1 MKFELVMYS
10 RTSSCPFVT
19 LAKRILADYHV
30 EYREVFI
37 DKDEEARKRVLQ
49 WTGFL
54 SVPTLVA
61 AEPGSLLPYEEPS
74 PLPRG
79 ASPRGIDRG
88 AMITEPGIDELT
100 HWLQRHGFIT
110 EIAAAD

>member
-1 MKFELVMYS
+1 MKRELVMYT

-19 LAKRILADYHV
+19 LAKRVLGDYHV
-30 EYREVFI
+30 EYQEVFI
-37 DKDEEARKRVLQ
+37 DKDEEARQRVLA

-54 SVPTLVA
+54 SVPTLVTA
-61 AEPGSLLPYEEPS
+61 DVGSVLPYEDPA
-74 PLPRG
+74 PLTRG
-79 ASPRGIDRG
+79 VSPRGIDRG
-88 AMITEPGIDELT
+88 VMITEPGIEELT

>member
-1 MKFELVMYS
+1 MKRELVMYT

-19 LAKRILADYHV
+19 LAKRVLSDYHV

-37 DKDEEARKRVLQ
+37 DKDEEARRQVLK

-61 AEPGSLLPYEEPS
+61 AELGSLLPYEEPS
-74 PLPRG
+74 MLARG
-79 ASPRGIDRG
+79 TSPRGIDRG

-100 HWLQRHGFIT
+100 RWLQRHGFIT

>member
-1 MKFELVMYS
+1 MKRELVMYS

-19 LAKRILADYHV
+19 LAKRVLSDYHV

-37 DKDEEARKRVLQ
+37 DKDEEARRQVLK

-61 AEPGSLLPYEEPS
+61 AELGSLLPYEEP
-74 PLPRG
+74 LMLARG

-100 HWLQRHGFIT
+100 RWLQRHGFIT

>member
-1 MKFELVMYS
+1 MKRELIMYT

-19 LAKRILADYHV
+19 LAKRVLNDYHV

-37 DKDEEARKRVLQ
+37 DKDDQARQQVLA

-61 AEPGSLLPYEEPS
+61 AEDGSLLPYEEPS
-74 PLPRG
+74 ALARG
-79 ASPRGIDRG
+79 TSPRGIDRG
-88 AMITEPGIDELT
+88 AMITEPGIDELSR
-100 HWLQRHGFIT
+100 WLQRHGFIT
-110 EIAAAD
+110 EIATTD